1 MTVFP
6 VVGREL
12 RVASRRPWTYWSR
25 LVAVGIGLLICSW
38 FLMMRGGIGFQM
50 TGEPVFYVASAM
62 ALGFGLLAGLLFS
75 ADSVSSE
82 KRDGTLG
89 LLFLTD
95 LKGYDVTL
103 GKLAATS
110 LGAFYG
116 LIAVLPLL
124 ALSLL
129 MGGVTLADYGR
140 MVVVLVV
147 TQFSSLA
154 LGLLASVLTSD
165 VRRSVLVAFLLM
177 VVLSAGAPL
186 FNSSVSWSMT
196 QLGVSATTVERWD
209 RNWLSN
215 ASPFVAYVN
224 AADANY
230 RTSSANYRHALL
242 FTGGIGFLALLV
254 ASLVLPMV
262 WQDKASSAPGWFWT
276 RWLNRLRFWRPE
288 ARIEFRRELL
298 NQSPVAWLTSRHWMR
313 GWLVWGFLGG
323 TLVLIYLFMVFVAQ
337 EDWWEPELGMMVG
350 IFFHLVLKYWVAN
363 EAPRQFYD
371 DRRSGALELL
381 LSTSLSIDDL
391 LAGRWQALR
400 RQFLGPMLAVL
411 FLDLLWLWFLVR
423 SSGATGVPEILWMG
437 LAYMSVLVVDLWA
450 LGWDGLWSGL
460 NSTSR
465 AVASGLIGRILVL
478 PWVVWL
484 MGMAAYSFLG
494 IMGGFRD
501 VLPEPTLAFSLGSW
515 WGLAVLNSAFWA
527 LRARLQ
533 LTSRFR
539 EVATEPVST
548 RRWFAWFRPKGS

>member
-25 LVAVGIGLLICSW
+25 LVAVGVGLMICSW
-38 FLMMRGGIGFQM
+38 FLMVRGGIGIQV

-116 LIAVLPLL
+116 LIAVMPLL

-140 MVVVLVV
+140 MVAVLVI

-165 VRRSVLVAFLLM
+165 VRRSVLVAFLLV
-177 VVLSAGAPL
+177 VVLSFGAPL
-186 FNSSVSWSMT
+186 MNASVSWIMT
-196 QLGVSATTVERWD
+196 QLGVSATAVERWD
-209 RNWLSN
+209 QNWLSN

-224 AADANY
+224 SAEVNY
-230 RTSSANYRHALL
+230 LKSSANYRHALL
-242 FTGGIGFLALLV
+242 FTGGVGLLALVV
-254 ASLVLPMV
+254 ASLVLPLV
-262 WQDKASSAPGWFWT
+262 WQDKASSAPGWFWS
-276 RWLNRLRFWRPE
+276 RWLNRLRFWRPTS
-288 ARIEFRRELL
+288 RIEFRRELL
-298 NQSPVAWLTSRHWMR
+298 NRSPVTWLSSRHWIR
-313 GWLVWGFLGG
+313 DWLVWGFLGG
-323 TLVLIYLFMVFVAQ
+323 TLLVIYLFFMFLPQ
-337 EDWWEPELGMMVG
+337 EVLWEPELGLLVG
-350 IFFHLVLKYWVAN
+350 IIFHLVLKYWMAN

-381 LSTSLSIDDL
+381 LSTSLSIEDL
-391 LAGRWQALR
+391 LAGRWLSLR

-411 FLDLLWLWFLVR
+411 LLDFFWLWALVR
-423 SSGATGVPEILWMG
+423 SSGATGAPEILWMG
-437 LAYMSVLVVDLWA
+437 LAYMSVLLVDLWA
-450 LGWDGLWSGL
+450 LAWDGLWSGL
-460 NSTSR
+460 SSTSR

-484 MGMAAYSFLG
+484 MGMAAYSFFG
-494 IMGGFRD
+494 MMGGFRD
-501 VLPEPTLAFSLGSW
+501 ILPEPTLAFSLGSW
-515 WGLAVLNSAFWA
+515 WGLAVLNSVFWA

-539 EVATEPVST
+539 EVATEPVAA
-548 RRWFAWFRPKGS
+548 RRWFAWFRPKL